1 MDFTQYPFLNIIWT
15 FFIIF
20 VWIAWFMLLFKI
32 IADVFRRHDIG
43 GGMKALWT
51 IFVIFLPLIGSL
63 IYLIT
68 QGGSMA
74 TRDLEQAQA
83 AQEQMDAYIRDRAGT
98 AGGGGAAHE
107 IEKAKALLDSGAIDQ
122 AEFQQIKARALAT

>member
-1 MDFTQYPFLNIIWT
+1 LDFTDYPFLNIIWT

-20 VWIAWFMLLFKI
+20 VWIAWFMLLFRI

-43 GGMKALWT
+43 GGAKAAWT

-74 TRDLEQAQA
+74 TRDLEQAKA
-83 AQEQMDAYIRDRAGT
+83 AQEQMDAYIRDRAGS
-98 AGGGGAAHE
+98 AGGGAAHE

-122 AEFQQIKARALAT
+122 AEFAQIKARALA

>member
-1 MDFTQYPFLNIIWT
+1 MDFTTHPFLNIIWT

-20 VWIAWFMLLFKI
+20 VWIAWFMLLFRI

-43 GGMKALWT
+43 GGTKAVWT

-68 QGGSMA
+68 QGNGMA
-74 TRDLEQAQA
+74 EPATWNRPQA
-83 AQEQMDAYIRDRAGT
+83 AQSQMDAYIREPR
-98 AGGGGAAHE
+98 
-107 IEKAKALLDSGAIDQ
+107 
-122 AEFQQIKARALAT
+122 R

>member
-1 MDFTQYPFLNIIWT
+1 MDFTDYPFLNIIWT

-20 VWIAWFMLLFKI
+20 VWIAWFMLLFRI
-32 IADVFRRHDIG
+32 IADIFRRSDIG
-43 GGMKALWT
+43 GGMKAVWT

-74 TRDLEQAQA
+74 TRDMEQAKA
-83 AQEQMDAYIRDRAGT
+83 AQEQMDAYIRDRAGV
-98 AGGGGAAHE
+98 AGSGGAAHE

-122 AEFQQIKARALAT
+122 AEFQQIKTRALG